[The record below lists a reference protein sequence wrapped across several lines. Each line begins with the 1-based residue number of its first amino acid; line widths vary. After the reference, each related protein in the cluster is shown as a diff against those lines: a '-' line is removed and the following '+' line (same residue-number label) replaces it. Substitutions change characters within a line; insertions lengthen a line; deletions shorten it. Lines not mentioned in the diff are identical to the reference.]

1 VYTDRRNEIAYRII
15 LADVNTKDSD
25 IGDKLKQTNHRELDV
40 PEYQWRGFLSAVFES
55 KGDLPK
61 EQLHEIAYL
70 FFKKQMWDRMRENI
84 ERMRK
89 SASRVEQKT
98 GIMAREMRIFLGT
111 MTQEVLLESLLPGEE

>member
-1 VYTDRRNEIAYRII
+1 
-15 LADVNTKDSD
+15 
-25 IGDKLKQTNHRELDV
+25 
-40 PEYQWRGFLSAVFES
+40 
-55 KGDLPK
+55 
-61 EQLHEIAYL
+61 
-70 FFKKQMWDRMRENI
+70 MRENI